1 MEPQPPHL
9 RRGEILAG
17 ASALALL
24 IFLFA
29 LGWLRSGGITRS
41 GWSAVPVLRWLIVV
55 AALVAIALTVTQATR
70 AAPALPVSLSVIAT
84 VLSALVVLL
93 LIIRLLTTGATP
105 QLGAYLGLAAVLGM
119 SCGAFRSLRVEQGW
133 TPGPDRP
140 IETVA
145 LR

>member
-1 MEPQPPHL
+1 MENESPRL

-29 LGWLRSGGITRS
+29 LGWLRSAGITRS

-55 AALVAIALTVTQATR
+55 VALVALALTVTQATR
-70 AAPALPVSLSVIAT
+70 AAPALPVSLSAIAT

-105 QLGAYLGLAAVLGM
+105 QLDTYLGLAAVLGM
-119 SCGAFRSLRVEQGW
+119 SYGAFRSLRVEQGW
-133 TPGPDRP
+133 TSGPDRP